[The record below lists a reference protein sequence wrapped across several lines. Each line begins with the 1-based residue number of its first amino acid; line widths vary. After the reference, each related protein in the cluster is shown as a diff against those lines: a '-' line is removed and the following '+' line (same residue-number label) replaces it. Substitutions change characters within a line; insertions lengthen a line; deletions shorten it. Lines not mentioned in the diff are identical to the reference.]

1 MRLIELTA
9 RTIPELTDLVC
20 AEIYDYGV
28 MGVSI
33 EDKNDIREF
42 LENNRQFWDY
52 VDEELLSGSD
62 DFVYIRT
69 YFNDDEEGNRLFA
82 DIAADLSQME
92 NVTVSRSQVNDED
105 WANSWKKYFKPFA
118 VGDNFI
124 VSPTWE
130 KVEDPEDRTIIN
142 IDPGMA
148 FGTGQHHTTKLCL
161 EYVQEIT
168 GKNAKVLDMGCGSG
182 ILAIAALLSGA
193 KEATLVDI
201 DSIATETAAANME
214 INGIAKDRYTVM
226 TGNVLG
232 NTSFA
237 NKIPDREF
245 DLITAN
251 IVADVIKA
259 MKELFRGYVKPN
271 GLLLCSGIIS
281 ERADEVQEALESVGF
296 TKISARTSGEWTAML
311 MRAPK

>member
-9 RTIPELTDLVC
+9 RTIPELTDIVC
-20 AEIYDYGV
+20 AQIYDYGV

-52 VDEELLSGSD
+52 VDDELLSGSD

-69 YFNDDEEGNRLFA
+69 YMNDDEEGNRLYSA
-82 DIAADLSQME
+82 IASELSQME

-118 VGDNFI
+118 VGDRFI

-130 KVEDPEDRTIIN
+130 QVEDPEDRTIIN

-161 EYVQEIT
+161 EYIQEIT
-168 GKNAKVLDMGCGSG
+168 APNNKVLDMGCGSG
-182 ILAIAALLSGA
+182 ILAIAALMSGA

-214 INGIAKDRYTVM
+214 INGIPKDRYTVM

-232 NTSFA
+232 NSSFA

-296 TKISARTSGEWTAML
+296 SKVSARTSGEWTAML